1 MKPEISAYAPIRLRE
16 QPQYL
21 FARAEARDGAITA
34 EGTIASDLHARIQE
48 TLIKPS
54 MQMALETC
62 YSEKFDDSAIATAIA
77 KFLSYSDWVPLIGQY
92 ERCGKQIFDL
102 HDSLTEM
109 LGHTDLGECTL
120 EDLHLPYSCFYIH
133 FGKLLDV
140 KHVFDSAEGTYAY
153 MDGVFV
159 ALSPWDE
166 EGNCRIKMGL
176 STVHEDGTGVMYPGL
191 FIDLLPEE
199 RKMPVLL
206 GIESALARRHKAHQA
221 DADSTETYMAI
232 MRRAQDDDED
242 AAETLRKAA
251 SLVINALF
259 YIESLR
265 ENLPSAGPGR
275 DTPPSLMAKW
285 STANPRQRQKQRSA
299 LLADGYALV
308 HLVGGE
314 IEAQSTTATTGAS
327 RKVHWRRGHWRQQ
340 PYGEHKLL
348 RRRTWIKPVLVGAAD
363 AATVETPGHIYLAPG
378 SDRPH

>member
-1 MKPEISAYAPIRLRE
+1 MKDELSAYAPIRLRE
-16 QPQYL
+16 QPHFLY
-21 FARAEARDGAITA
+21 ARAEARDGAITA
-34 EGTIASDLHARIQE
+34 EGGIASDLHARIQE

-54 MQMALETC
+54 MQMAWETC
-62 YSEKFDDSAIATAIA
+62 SREKVDDSVTATILA

-92 ERCGKQIFDL
+92 EMCGKQIFDL

-120 EDLHLPYSCFYIH
+120 EDLHLPYPCIYIH

-140 KHVFDSAEGTYAY
+140 KHVFDSEPRTYAY

-166 EGNCRIKMGL
+166 EGNCRIKMGI

-191 FIDLLPEE
+191 FFDLLPEE
-199 RKMPVLL
+199 RKLPVLH
-206 GIESALARRHKAHQA
+206 GIESALSRRHMAHQA
-221 DADSTETYMAI
+221 GAGRTETYSAI
-232 MRRAQDDDED
+232 MHRVQDDDED

-265 ENLPSAGPGR
+265 ENVPSAGPGR

-285 STANPRQRQKQRSA
+285 STASPRQRQKQRSA
-299 LLADGYALV
+299 LVADGYAVV

-314 IEAQSTTATTGAS
+314 IEAQPTTATTGTS

-363 AATVETPGHIYLAPG
+363 AAAVETPGHIYLVPG
-378 SDRPH
+378 SDLPH